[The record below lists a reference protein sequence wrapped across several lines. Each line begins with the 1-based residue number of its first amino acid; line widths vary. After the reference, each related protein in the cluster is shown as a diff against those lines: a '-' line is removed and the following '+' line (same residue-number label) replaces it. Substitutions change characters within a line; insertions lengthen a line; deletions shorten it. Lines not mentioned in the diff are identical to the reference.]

1 MKKLFFSFVCVFLT
15 VMSLKAQVY
24 AVAPSKAEYA
34 AQKATGVITFRF
46 GADVLPE
53 TVITKAEDFQQ
64 NFTTT
69 FDANTYTGT
78 FTMTPNSEMNRLM
91 LGRLLIMCGVEVI
104 EFEGEKLPVYQ
115 FSNEQ
120 LK

>member
-1 MKKLFFSFVCVFLT
+1 MKKFIISFFVVFCSILS
-15 VMSLKAQVY
+15 VDAQVY
-24 AVAPSKAEYA
+24 AVAPSKADYA
-34 AQKATGVITFRF
+34 TQKSSGVISFRF

-53 TVITKAEDFQQ
+53 TILAKAEDFKG
-64 NFTTT
+64 NFETS
-69 FDANTYTGT
+69 FDAATYKGT
-78 FTMTPNSEMNRLM
+78 FTMTPNTEMNRLM
-91 LGRLLIMCGVEVI
+91 LGRFLIVCGVEVI